1 MWGRVKL
8 GTTRPW
14 ELTNW
19 PSQVTSWG
27 LVKTSKPVPF
37 RIPKKMQK
45 LVESIYQWEFQD
57 PKLEVPTIYKE
68 SGESGFSPSSRV
80 VPSGDGSKPVPKNN
94 RGWVDPLNCHLF
106 NLACEQNVQ
115 VTVVKLPGSIS
126 TCKFPDKNC
135 RMGVFQNGASFDQ
148 VTGCHWSLWSLFF
161 SLPNY
166 FWDLENG

>member
-1 MWGRVKL
+1 
-8 GTTRPW
+8 
-14 ELTNW
+14 
-19 PSQVTSWG
+19 
-27 LVKTSKPVPF
+27 
-37 RIPKKMQK
+37 
-45 LVESIYQWEFQD
+45 
-57 PKLEVPTIYKE
+57 
-68 SGESGFSPSSRV
+68 
-80 VPSGDGSKPVPKNN
+80 
-94 RGWVDPLNCHLF
+94 
-106 NLACEQNVQ
+106 LACEQNVQ